1 MLNDY
6 KDIDRIFQKLGDY
19 EKTPPKFLW
28 ENIQEEL
35 TEGRRVRRVN
45 LFKTIGVAAA
55 ILLAFIAG
63 WWVTSQSEKEPGH
76 QNSFAEQGIS
86 IKKNSPSANENAIV
100 TNIQPPKTTPAVTG
114 KNGYPETP
122 VAPSTNISSL
132 ATFAAGTS
140 FLRDHQLSK
149 IEKQGDLVLYNT
161 EKDFLDKLHQNFK
174 IVHRLSEWLATIR
187 KDSLKNG
194 ELISNPVVNREF
206 KDNISKNPVEVAIN
220 NRGRSDSRWI
230 VKAEISPLFN
240 NQPQSNNQKS
250 VAAVSYRPQE
260 TSIENSFSGSMIAGY
275 KVGKRLIV
283 KSGIGY
289 SNIRQTTRNLDLM
302 GTNAIYNVPVN
313 ATLAS
318 TPAGQVNLDQTV
330 SKGAKEFLNS
340 DVKLAT
346 VSQYTPLNELKQNL
360 EFIEIPVQ
368 ATYKLIDSRFNVG
381 ITGGV
386 STNILVGNRAILSE
400 NGERIST
407 GETSNMRN
415 IVYSG
420 AVGLEIGYEIT
431 NRITLTVEPRLK
443 HFVNSLSTSKSIDYK
458 PSQLGIVTGLT
469 YSFN

>member
-1 MLNDY
+1 M
-6 KDIDRIFQKLGDY
+6 
-19 EKTPPKFLW
+19 
-28 ENIQEEL
+28 
-35 TEGRRVRRVN
+35 
-45 LFKTIGVAAA
+45 
-55 ILLAFIAG
+55 
-63 WWVTSQSEKEPGH
+63 
-76 QNSFAEQGIS
+76 
-86 IKKNSPSANENAIV
+86 
-100 TNIQPPKTTPAVTG
+100 
-114 KNGYPETP
+114 
-122 VAPSTNISSL
+122 
-132 ATFAAGTS
+132 
-140 FLRDHQLSK
+140 
-149 IEKQGDLVLYNT
+149 
-161 EKDFLDKLHQNFK
+161 
-174 IVHRLSEWLATIR
+174 
-187 KDSLKNG
+187 
-194 ELISNPVVNREF
+194 ISNPVVNREF

-360 EFIEIPVQ
+360 EFIEIP
-368 ATYKLIDSRFNVG
+368 G
-381 ITGGV
+381 
-386 STNILVGNRAILSE
+386 
-400 NGERIST
+400 
-407 GETSNMRN
+407 
-415 IVYSG
+415 SG
-420 AVGLEIGYEIT
+420 HLQT
-431 NRITLTVEPRLK
+431 
-443 HFVNSLSTSKSIDYK
+443 D
-458 PSQLGIVTGLT
+458 
-469 YSFN
+469 